1 MSGPSGARVSL
12 RIAGAT
18 AEVPMTED
26 RPGAYS
32 GDYTVRMRD
41 RLSAASLVTAI
52 ITKDGR
58 TSSVS
63 MDQSLVLGARSPAP
77 ASNAR
82 IERFVVTAPERARPG
97 DDLQFTLTGAPGG
110 QARVVVQGVSDGI
123 ALVESQRGVY
133 EGRYTL
139 RRDDRLQRQLVATG
153 YLKVNRQESSQR
165 FDSRLADGGNV
176 ARASCAECGVVESV
190 GLVEVK
196 GDQPSVLGTIA
207 GGVLGGVLGHQV
219 GGGSGKDLATVVGA
233 VGGAYAGNR
242 VENNMRV
249 TQVHRVLVRMDSG
262 STRSIDYAADP
273 ALKAGVAV
281 RIENGTLVRL

>member
-1 MSGPSGARVSL
+1 
-12 RIAGAT
+12 
-18 AEVPMTED
+18 
-26 RPGAYS
+26 
-32 GDYTVRMRD
+32 MR
-41 RLSAASLVTAI
+41 ANT
-52 ITKDGR
+52 
-58 TSSVS
+58 
-63 MDQSLVLGARSPAP
+63 RSPAP

-97 DDLQFTLTGAPGG
+97 DELQFTLTGAPGG

-153 YLKVNRQESSQR
+153 YLKLNRQESSQR
-165 FDSRLADGGNV
+165 FDGRLGDGGN
-176 ARASCAECGVVESV
+176 AAHAMCAECGVVESV

-196 GDQPSVLGTIA
+196 GDQPNVLGTIA

-242 VENNMRV
+242 AENNMRV

-273 ALKAGVAV
+273 ALKTGVAV